1 MNTGQKY
8 VQLTVDL
15 AIRASGGGWDTEN
28 DQINCKLLA
37 ANKIKMSIFQP
48 TKYKK
53 VTDEVYAI
61 NLPT

>member
-28 DQINCKLLA
+28 DQINCKILT
-37 ANKIKMSIFQP
+37 IKMTSMF
-48 TKYKK
+48 
-53 VTDEVYAI
+53 
-61 NLPT
+61 